1 MRAARVAP
9 GSLSFGTRAEAIQ
22 FLQQLTTR
30 LQAALQLTDAEA
42 AEWMKDLPALLDKAD
57 QGSHPVEA
65 ALLFDLQKTCLDY
78 ERDIYALDAVQRL
91 LSASR
96 NPLTPP

>member
-65 ALLFDLQKTCLDY
+65 ALLFHLQKTCLDND
-78 ERDIYALDAVQRL
+78 RAIYTLYVVVWMR
-91 LSASR
+91 SASL
-96 NPLTPP
+96 NPSKR